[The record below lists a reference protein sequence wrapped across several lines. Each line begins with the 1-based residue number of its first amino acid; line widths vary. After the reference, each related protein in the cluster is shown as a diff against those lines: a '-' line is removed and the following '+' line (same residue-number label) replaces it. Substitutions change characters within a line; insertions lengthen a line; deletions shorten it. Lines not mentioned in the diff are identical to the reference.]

1 MIINED
7 HIRNTLIT
15 KYKNQIDYLTKKFNA
30 LIEEKYLS
38 DTSDYCRIDIHV
50 NPTINRQI
58 ALLFRSLVE
67 KEKWVVSQFSLQNG
81 YLSLTLRI

>member
-7 HIRNTLIT
+7 QIRNTLFT
-15 KYKNQIDYLTKKFNA
+15 KYKDQIDYLSEKFNA

-38 DTSDYCRIDIHV
+38 NYSDYCRIDIQV
-50 NPTINRQI
+50 DPTINRQI

-67 KEKWVVSQFSLQNG
+67 KEKWQVSQFSL
-81 YLSLTLRI
+81 